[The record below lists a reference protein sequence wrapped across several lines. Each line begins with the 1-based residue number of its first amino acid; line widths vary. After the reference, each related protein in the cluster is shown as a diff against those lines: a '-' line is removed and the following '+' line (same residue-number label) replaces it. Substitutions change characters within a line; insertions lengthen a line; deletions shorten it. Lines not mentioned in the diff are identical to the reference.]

1 MMSTAA
7 ELMELAESRAT
18 KRTVEVNGVPCDYW
32 FYPAQVAKKEKPQN
46 IVLLHGYRG
55 THKGLESFAGG
66 LSQFNIYAPD
76 LPGFGTSAPLKAK
89 HTLENYIEWFNEFLK
104 TVALDK
110 PIAIGHSFGTLI
122 VSGAESK
129 YKFSKAL
136 VCINPV
142 AGGVTKGLSWFLM
155 QFVKTFYWIAH
166 VIPQNLGLRM
176 LKTRLLVDSMSS
188 YTTKSQDKEL
198 RSWIKLQHSH
208 YFNSFANSDVVWQSY
223 IASISNT
230 LQPYI
235 SSIKKPILLVAADMD
250 EITPVSAVQEI
261 AKRMPKSSVHVIKN
275 CGHLVHYEAAQETV
289 DVISTFISEL
299 D

>member
-1 MMSTAA
+1 MSTAA
-7 ELMELAESRAT
+7 ELMQMAESRAT
-18 KRTVEVNGVPCDYW
+18 KLTLEVNGVPCDYW
-32 FYPAQVAKKEKPQN
+32 FYPAKSPKAQN
-46 IVLLHGYRG
+46 IVLVHGYRG

-76 LPGFGTSAPLKAK
+76 LPGFGSSAPLSKK
-89 HTLENYIEWFNEFLK
+89 HTLENYVEWFRNFLLEIE
-104 TVALDK
+104 LDK

-122 VSGAESK
+122 VSAAESK
-129 YKFSKAL
+129 FGFSKAL

-142 AGGVTKGLSWFLM
+142 AGGETKGLSWFLM
-155 QFVKTFYWIAH
+155 QFVKAFYWIAH
-166 VIPQNLGLRM
+166 IIPQTLGQRM

-188 YTTKSQDKEL
+188 YTTKSKDKNL
-198 RSWIKLQHSH
+198 RNWIKLQHSH
-208 YFNSFANSDVVWQSY
+208 YFNSFANSDVVWESY

-261 AKRMPKSSVHVIKN
+261 ARRMPRSSVHVIAN

-289 DVISTFISEL
+289 DVITTFISEI